1 MPVVIGKPG
10 SWRIRGRMRAQL
22 VEANAKC
29 AELIAANAKTQ
40 IPHPGPPFM
49 SPAQLSIVQ
58 TAELTFQQLLAA
70 RN

>member
-10 SWRIRGRMRAQL
+10 SWRIRGRMRSQL
-22 VEANAKC
+22 TVAEAKC
-29 AELIAANAKTQ
+29 TELIAANAKTQ

-49 SPAQLSIVQ
+49 TGGQLSIVQ
-58 TAELTFQQLLAA
+58 TALLTFQQLLAS